1 MEAASFAME
10 AAAAAASRRAP
21 CFVSPHS
28 NGSDVAHRN
37 RRSVPAVRL
46 RPWRDGGRM
55 RPRHPN
61 ANPRTCHQSARDRI
75 SQRQLRLSP
84 SRSCISIRPCLNVKK
99 AVTALPWSSLCL
111 EPKTHGAMCSF
122 SLPICMKSKAHNH
135 KKKSTTTSCPTLS
148 SPYIHANIHILCRPL
163 WLCTTI

>member
-1 MEAASFAME
+1 ME

-111 EPKTHGAMCSF
+111 EPKTHGAAPNDTPCAHFQYILNQNQTFIKTLDNDIMSHSVF
-122 SLPICMKSKAHNH
+122 SIHTCKHTYFMSDVKALHY
-135 KKKSTTTSCPTLS
+135 SM
-148 SPYIHANIHILCRPL
+148 
-163 WLCTTI
+163 W